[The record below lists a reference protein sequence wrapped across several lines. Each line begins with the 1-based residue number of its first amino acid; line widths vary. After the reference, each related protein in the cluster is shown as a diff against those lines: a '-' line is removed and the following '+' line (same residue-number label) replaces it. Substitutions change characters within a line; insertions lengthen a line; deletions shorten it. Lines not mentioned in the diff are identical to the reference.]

1 MPASLSGGERQRV
14 ALARALLASPK
25 LLLLDEPLASLD
37 QSLKGRILPYLERI
51 RDELVIPIL
60 YVTHSSAEVIALC
73 EDVVVLQAG
82 KCVARGKPGDL
93 FARSDT
99 TLYQLKE
106 EHVRES

>member
-1 MPASLSGGERQRV
+1 M
-14 ALARALLASPK
+14 
-25 LLLLDEPLASLD
+25 
-37 QSLKGRILPYLERI
+37 
-51 RDELVIPIL
+51 
-60 YVTHSSAEVIALC
+60 IALC